1 MTTPH
6 DHTTGAPAK
15 SLPELRVAIAIALGN
30 LGYGKA
36 HTEGFLAGATLMGHL
51 RPGGSLWYIEHAIR
65 QHLDPAHPMDD
76 LIEANGQ
83 ASMPGPRPKPLTKR
97 PNATNDSTNAPDGAL
112 PENR

>member
-1 MTTPH
+1 MTTPP
-6 DHTTGAPAK
+6 DHTTGAPTK
-15 SLPELRVAIAIALGN
+15 SLPELRVAITIALAN

-51 RPGGSLWYIEHAIR
+51 RPGGSLWYVEHAIR

-83 ASMPGPRPKPLTKR
+83 ASMPGPRPTPLTKR
-97 PNATNDSTNAPDGAL
+97 PNATNNRTNAPNGDL
-112 PENR
+112 SQNR

>member
-1 MTTPH
+1 MNKPH
-6 DHTTGAPAK
+6 DHTTGAPTK
-15 SLPELRVAIAIALGN
+15 SLPELRVAIAIALEN

-36 HTEGFLAGATLMGHL
+36 HTEGFLAGATIMGHL
-51 RPGGSLWYIEHAIR
+51 RPGGSLWYVEHAIR

-97 PNATNDSTNAPDGAL
+97 PNATNNRTNAPDGAL
-112 PENR
+112 PKIR

>member
-6 DHTTGAPAK
+6 NHTTGAPTK
-15 SLPELRVAIAIALGN
+15 SLPELRVAITIALAN

-51 RPGGSLWYIEHAIR
+51 RPGGSLWYVEHAIR

-83 ASMPGPRPKPLTKR
+83 ASMPGPRPKPITHR
-97 PNATNDSTNAPDGAL
+97 RNATDHNTNAPDGDL
-112 PENR
+112 SQNR